1 MSILVVDDFGCF
13 VGKSGDS
20 VVVRKGKEVLVQS
33 PFDELSCI
41 NLEGSGISIS
51 VDAIHECARRGIT
64 INCVGFDGEPYA
76 KVISPMLTATVKT
89 RREQL
94 DAFDDIRGVDIS
106 REIIAAKLT
115 NQRNLLRYFAKYRK
129 QSAPHLFEALTAAG
143 DAVEAHARTLDE
155 IAAGCINDCRARL
168 MNIEAQAAVA
178 YWNAVWALLP
188 DDLGAQ
194 RRVHQGATDPVNC
207 MLNYGYGVLNSQ
219 CWSAVLLAGLDPFGG
234 FLHVDRP
241 GRPSLVLDLQELFR
255 QPVVDRTVFGML
267 GHGIR
272 IDFEA
277 PGRIARDSRRR
288 LATAVIERLNTPTD
302 AAGGRRALATI
313 IVDQARALAV
323 AVRGE
328 KPFRGFRMG
337 W

>member
-20 VVVRKGKEVLVQS
+20 VVVRKGKDVLIQR
-33 PFDELSCI
+33 PFEELSCV
-41 NLEGSGISIS
+41 NLEGDGISLS
-51 VDAIHECARRGIT
+51 VDAIHECARRGIP
-64 INCVGFDGEPYA
+64 INCVAFDGEPYA
-76 KVISPMLTATVKT
+76 KIISPMLTATVKT

-94 DAFDDIRGVDIS
+94 DAFDDARGIDIS

-129 QSAPHLFEALTAAG
+129 QSAPDLFAALMEAS
-143 DAVEAHARTLDE
+143 DAVDAHARTLDDVT
-155 IAAGCINDCRARL
+155 GTCIDDCRARI
-168 MNIEAQAAVA
+168 MNIEAQAAVM
-178 YWNAVWALLP
+178 YWNAIWKLLP
-188 DDLGAQ
+188 EDLGAQ
-194 RRVHQGATDPVNC
+194 RRVHQGATDAVNC

-219 CWSAVLLAGLDPFGG
+219 CWSAVMLAGLDPFGG

-241 GRPSLVLDLQELFR
+241 GRPSFVLDLQEVFR

-272 IDFEA
+272 IEFES

-288 LATAVIERLNTPTD
+288 LAAAVLERLNTPAD
-302 AAGGRRALATI
+302 FGGSRRTLATI
-313 IVDQARALAV
+313 VVDQARSLAV

-328 KPFRGFRMG
+328 KPFVGYRMG

>member
-20 VVVRKGKEVLVQS
+20 VVVRKGKEVLVQR
-33 PFDELSCI
+33 PFEELSCI
-41 NLEGSGISIS
+41 NLEGGGISIS

-94 DAFDDIRGVDIS
+94 DAYDDARGVEIS
-106 REIIAAKLT
+106 RQIITAKLT

-129 QSAPHLFEALTAAG
+129 QSAPELFSALMAAS
-143 DAVEAHARTLDE
+143 DAVDQTARTLTDVTGACIDE
-155 IAAGCINDCRARL
+155 CRARI

-178 YWNAVWALLP
+178 YWNAVWSLLP
-188 DDLGAQ
+188 EDLEVQ

-207 MLNYGYGVLNSQ
+207 MLNYGYGVLNSH

-241 GRPSLVLDLQELFR
+241 GRPSLVLDLQEVFR
-255 QPVVDRTVFGML
+255 QPVVDRTVLGML
-267 GHGIR
+267 GLGIR
-272 IDFEA
+272 IEFDE

-288 LATAVIERLNTPTD
+288 LAAAVIERLSTPTD
-302 AAGGRRALATI
+302 TAGGRRTLSTI